1 VKDITLNYENSK
13 FVNFTTLRDMILYD
27 TVPVHLHNPKKI
39 KRKQGDVV
47 ISKNETKEYKFVFKK
62 RWFMD
67 NFDYLPND

>member
-1 VKDITLNYENSK
+1 
-13 FVNFTTLRDMILYD
+13 MILYD
-27 TVPVHLHNPKKI
+27 TFPVHLHNPKKI